1 MDNNTNRNTNR
12 NNSKNDRDNKNQKK
26 NQIIGIVVAL
36 VAAFLF
42 TTLSS
47 YIVDSMTTKE
57 ISYNQFI
64 ALLENN
70 NVESV
75 VFNNNKIEI
84 TPKDNN
90 GNIIKVKYWTTELN
104 DPELIQELKEKYN
117 FRVKLYLHPYERMLL
132 HEYKIT
138 VPYLNQLI
146 EAHIDIDDSAGRSID
161 KLYECKIGVSLFSTI
176 IADRW

>member
-1 MDNNTNRNTNR
+1 M
-12 NNSKNDRDNKNQKK
+12 
-26 NQIIGIVVAL
+26 VAL

-90 GNIIKVKYWTTELN
+90 GNIIKVKYWTTELK
-104 DPELIQELKEKYN
+104 DPELIQELKEKYTQVKIPTKEAAQMILIIYQAREVN
-117 FRVKLYLHPYERMLL
+117 VFRISVRFLWNSR
-132 HEYKIT
+132 
-138 VPYLNQLI
+138 
-146 EAHIDIDDSAGRSID
+146 
-161 KLYECKIGVSLFSTI
+161 
-176 IADRW
+176 

>member
-1 MDNNTNRNTNR
+1 
-12 NNSKNDRDNKNQKK
+12 
-26 NQIIGIVVAL
+26 
-36 VAAFLF
+36 
-42 TTLSS
+42 
-47 YIVDSMTTKE
+47 MTTKE

-104 DPELIQELKEKYN
+104 DPELIQELKEKYTQV
-117 FRVKLYLHPYERMLL
+117 RVVRQTFCLFCLNGYYLLL
-132 HEYKIT
+132 CFMY
-138 VPYLNQLI
+138 Y
-146 EAHIDIDDSAGRSID
+146 
-161 KLYECKIGVSLFSTI
+161 
-176 IADRW
+176 

>member
-1 MDNNTNRNTNR
+1 
-12 NNSKNDRDNKNQKK
+12 
-26 NQIIGIVVAL
+26 
-36 VAAFLF
+36 
-42 TTLSS
+42 
-47 YIVDSMTTKE
+47 MTTKE

-104 DPELIQELKEKYN
+104 DPELIQELKEKYTQVKFKGEQQSSSSN
-117 FRVKLYLHPYERMLL
+117 FLL
-132 HEYKIT
+132 ILLEWVLPFVMFYVLLTFIMKK
-138 VPYLNQLI
+138 
-146 EAHIDIDDSAGRSID
+146 AGGGAGGGSGGGGSGSGSGSGGGSGGGGGGGAGGAGGGSGGGGGGGSGGGSGGARQARS
-161 KLYECKIGVSLFSTI
+161 V
-176 IADRW
+176 